1 MKHTEITGLP
11 RADFP
16 PPPVRSPR
24 RRRRRRA
31 GSTIHRDGRL
41 RLRLGRET
49 ALWCTPPDPRVS
61 ASAALEGLP
70 SPSGLPS
77 YLAPQPRPA
86 GAASPRLAARP
97 VGAVPGG
104 GRRAGPEM
112 RATLDKAVASHKVV
126 LFMKGTKD
134 FPQCGFSH
142 TVVQILRSLDVPFET
157 LDVLAN
163 EALRQGLKEYS
174 SWPTFPQL
182 YIDGE
187 FFGGCDITV

>member
-1 MKHTEITGLP
+1 MAAFATIPRPLSGATVPVPRSARRQADRVAVLP
-11 RADFP
+11 RA
-16 PPPVRSPR
+16 PR
-24 RRRRRRA
+24 A
-31 GSTIHRDGRL
+31 VQGLS
-41 RLRLGRET
+41 LG
-49 ALWCTPPDPRVS
+49 
-61 ASAALEGLP
+61 
-70 SPSGLPS
+70 
-77 YLAPQPRPA
+77 RPA
-86 GAASPRLAARP
+86 GLPARASRSVRCLAALS
-97 VGAVPGG
+97 
-104 GRRAGPEM
+104 PEM
-112 RATLDKAVASHKVV
+112 RATLDKVVGSSKVV

-187 FFGGCDITV
+187 FFGGCDITVGI

>member
-1 MKHTEITGLP
+1 M
-11 RADFP
+11 A
-16 PPPVRSPR
+16 
-24 RRRRRRA
+24 A
-31 GSTIHRDGRL
+31 
-41 RLRLGRET
+41 
-49 ALWCTPPDPRVS
+49 S
-61 ASAALEGLP
+61 ASAARPLAGASLQLP
-70 SPSGLPS
+70 VSARPQLSRVSALPRASPPTWRLS
-77 YLAPQPRPA
+77 LARPA
-86 GAASPRLAARP
+86 RLPPGSPRARP
-97 VGAVPGG
+97 VRCQAAGG
-104 GRRAGPEM
+104 GLAPEM
-112 RATLDKAVASHKVV
+112 RATLDKVVASHKVV

-187 FFGGCDITV
+187 FFGGCDITVEAYKSGELQETLEKAM

>member
-1 MKHTEITGLP
+1 M
-11 RADFP
+11 A
-16 PPPVRSPR
+16 
-24 RRRRRRA
+24 A
-31 GSTIHRDGRL
+31 
-41 RLRLGRET
+41 
-49 ALWCTPPDPRVS
+49 S
-61 ASAALEGLP
+61 ASAA
-70 SPSGLPS
+70 
-77 YLAPQPRPA
+77 
-86 GAASPRLAARP
+86 AARP
-97 VGAVPGG
+97 LSGAPSRSPCQRVRSSRGSPLSLGPPLLLG
-104 GRRAGPEM
+104 ASASRLARPPPARRAPSRCGARR
-112 RATLDKAVASHKVV
+112 RAAGWPGDAGTLDKVVASHKVV

-187 FFGGCDITV
+187 FFGGCDITVGTLSIACLTQAHCSGLESFSN

>member
-1 MKHTEITGLP
+1 MAASATAARPLAAVPVPRSARRQADRVAVLP
-11 RADFP
+11 RA
-16 PPPVRSPR
+16 PR
-24 RRRRRRA
+24 A
-31 GSTIHRDGRL
+31 VQGLS
-41 RLRLGRET
+41 LGRP
-49 ALWCTPPDPRVS
+49 ARLPARARRSVRCL
-61 ASAALEGLP
+61 AAL
-70 SPSGLPS
+70 S
-77 YLAPQPRPA
+77 
-86 GAASPRLAARP
+86 
-97 VGAVPGG
+97 
-104 GRRAGPEM
+104 PEM
-112 RATLDKAVASHKVV
+112 RATLDKVVGSSKVV

-187 FFGGCDITV
+187 FFGGCDITVGI